1 MEFTNGD
8 QVSDVVL
15 GFGDG
20 LSGGSVGTIVTCR
33 QSKSTSFELKT

>member
-20 LSGGSVGTIVTCR
+20 LGGGGGGVGTIVTCR
-33 QSKSTSFELKT
+33 QLIHKLRT

>member
-20 LSGGSVGTIVTCR
+20 LSGGVGTIVTCR